1 MYVWVVEGMEATSS
15 DILGVYSTEE
25 EAEKI
30 KDIMEYNYCSVEVH
44 KRKLNEHIKLSKS
57 IIHFRKRGNRD
68 V

>member
-1 MYVWVVEGMEATSS
+1 MANKKGVLNYVWVVEGMEATSS

-44 KRKLNEHIKLSKS
+44 KRKLNEHINLSK
-57 IIHFRKRGNRD
+57 
-68 V
+68 

>member
-15 DILGVYSTEE
+15 DIFGVYSTEE

-44 KRKLNEHIKLSKS
+44 KRKLNEHIKLSK
-57 IIHFRKRGNRD
+57 
-68 V
+68 